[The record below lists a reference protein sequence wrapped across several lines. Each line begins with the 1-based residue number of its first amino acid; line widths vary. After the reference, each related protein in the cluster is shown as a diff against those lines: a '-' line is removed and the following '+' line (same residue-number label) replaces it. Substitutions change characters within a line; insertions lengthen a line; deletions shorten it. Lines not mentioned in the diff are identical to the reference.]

1 MPFSRADYEDYYI
14 CTHALQQLQEMFLHN
29 ITLSDEEI
37 ELLKWLTS
45 IKPQSLV
52 HGKTVLQIPDRLTYD
67 FMKGLDSPG
76 AS

>member
-1 MPFSRADYEDYYI
+1 MRTITYAHMLCNNYEKCSFI
-14 CTHALQQLQEMFLHN
+14 ILLS
-29 ITLSDEEI
+29 LSDEEI

-45 IKPQSLV
+45 IKPRSLA

-67 FMKGLDSPG
+67 FMKGLDSPR